1 MRAPHLLRYCLIVTT
16 GTQYIGIIHGI
27 MNLHLLWCT
36 YGSGRL
42 LFCIH
47 LFLALELPP
56 HNANA
61 NAKHDEST
69 TAGAES
75 SDEKHKYAG

>member
-1 MRAPHLLRYCLIVTT
+1 MRTPPLLRYCLIVAM
-16 GTQYIGIIHGI
+16 GIQYIGIIHGL

-47 LFLALELPP
+47 VFLASELPP
-56 HNANA
+56 PNANA

-69 TAGAES
+69 AAEAES
-75 SDEKHKYAG
+75 SDEKHK